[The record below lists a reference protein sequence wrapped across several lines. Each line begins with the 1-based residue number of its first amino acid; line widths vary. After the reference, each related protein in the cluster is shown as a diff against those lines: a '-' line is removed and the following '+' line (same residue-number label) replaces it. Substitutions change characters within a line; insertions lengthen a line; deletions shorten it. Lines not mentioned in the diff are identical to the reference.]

1 MRQNAVALLWVLGC
15 AGLAGSCGG
24 DPADDAVRADSLGGD
39 ADEIPRADSAQS
51 DADAPLVMPDYPEP
65 MRGHL
70 VTRSAGADE
79 IAGEW
84 PARAGMCEETRT
96 VQLVASGEGVGAIL
110 LFYLAPGADHVAT
123 YPAVPVDSTVPEPPA
138 IRVGVQLLRSR
149 MGDSFQAF
157 GGTVEVTELDRR
169 ASGRLRL
176 HLVNT
181 DTRDTVLYAGVF
193 SDVRLRSWSPL
204 ECGALDESEEVADT
218 LADST
223 AADSL
228 D

>member
-15 AGLAGSCGG
+15 AALAGACGG
-24 DPADDAVRADSLGGD
+24 EPADEAVRADSLQGD
-39 ADEIPRADSAQS
+39 G
-51 DADAPLVMPDYPEP
+51 DAPLVMPDYPEP
-65 MRGHL
+65 VRGHL

-84 PARAGMCEETRT
+84 PARAGTCEEQGT

-110 LFYLAPGADHVAT
+110 LFYLVPAADHATT
-123 YPAVPVDSTVPEPPA
+123 YPVVPPMDSTVPEPPA

-157 GGTVEVTELDRR
+157 GGTVEVTQLDRR
-169 ASGRLRL
+169 ASGRLQL
-176 HLVNT
+176 HLVNI

-193 SDVRLRSWSPL
+193 SAVRVRAWSPL
-204 ECGALDESEEVADT
+204 ECGVLDESEAVADT